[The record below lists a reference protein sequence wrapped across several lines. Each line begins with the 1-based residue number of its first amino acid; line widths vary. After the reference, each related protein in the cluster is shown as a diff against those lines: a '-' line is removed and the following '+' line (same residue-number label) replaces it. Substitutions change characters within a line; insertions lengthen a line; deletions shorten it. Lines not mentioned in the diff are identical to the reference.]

1 MVILLLEN
9 KEENMKKQTIKCN
22 VEKCKFNDKDKCLC
36 CLDEINVTCQC
47 GQDECSCKKD
57 TNCASYEE
65 RK

>member
-1 MVILLLEN
+1 
-9 KEENMKKQTIKCN
+9 MKKQTIKCN
-22 VEKCKFNDKDKCLC
+22 VENCKFNDKDKCLC

-47 GQDECSCKKD
+47 GQDECSCEKD